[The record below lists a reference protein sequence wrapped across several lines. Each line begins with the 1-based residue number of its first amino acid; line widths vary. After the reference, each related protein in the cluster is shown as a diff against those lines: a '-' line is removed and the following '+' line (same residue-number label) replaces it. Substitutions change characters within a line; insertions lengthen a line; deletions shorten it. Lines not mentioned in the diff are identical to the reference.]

1 MNKRIEN
8 LNQYILLKKDREVTY
23 KQFSIDAAEFSKSDA
38 EATLDVREA
47 TEGYNTIYQLKS
59 LGATEYPHIY
69 WTENLKGGIEYQLSC
84 YVKAATATEASL
96 RYAHTVLPEIAGT
109 QTFDLNK
116 GEILNDVIIGKIT
129 PLATDWKKITIRFFV
144 EEDGRFLLQL
154 APKTNSF
161 NTDYIYFY
169 NFQLEAPGSTI
180 GQLRLMDEGVDIEK
194 KKSLVVKS
202 SYEGLYYL
210 LIDVESAIINLE
222 KSIATDNL
230 NAPAVHSRMV
240 LLSTYVKEL
249 RDGVANNQHISKKE
263 ILSELKKIETAY
275 NQMIIQMNSLVNDN
289 IDQYLKEIGEPVIDS
304 ADGSKP
310 IKNPLYEEN

>member
-1 MNKRIEN
+1 MVGMTDSLTKLVSNWPEFKELQTTLAFIGPGFEQKDRKPKPV
-8 LNQYILLKKDREVTY
+8 YITEKDREVTY

-129 PLATDWKKITIRFFV
+129 PLATDWKKSLFAS
-144 EEDGRFLLQL
+144 LL
-154 APKTNSF
+154 KRTVG
-161 NTDYIYFY
+161 FY
-169 NFQLEAPGSTI
+169 
-180 GQLRLMDEGVDIEK
+180 
-194 KKSLVVKS
+194 
-202 SYEGLYYL
+202 
-210 LIDVESAIINLE
+210 
-222 KSIATDNL
+222 
-230 NAPAVHSRMV
+230 
-240 LLSTYVKEL
+240 
-249 RDGVANNQHISKKE
+249 
-263 ILSELKKIETAY
+263 Y
-275 NQMIIQMNSLVNDN
+275 N
-289 IDQYLKEIGEPVIDS
+289 
-304 ADGSKP
+304 
-310 IKNPLYEEN
+310 